1 VPYLGGLMLNTG
13 LTSSTT
19 YSEVTLSQPFVARAI
34 RFKWDRR
41 KDNGGGSCYYSESTT
56 LTGDELCKM
65 YVRMDLKV

>member
-1 VPYLGGLMLNTG
+1 MPYLGGLVLNTG
-13 LTSSTT
+13 LTSSTP

-41 KDNGGGSCYYSESTT
+41 GGGSYYSESTT
-56 LTGDELCKM
+56 STGDELCKM